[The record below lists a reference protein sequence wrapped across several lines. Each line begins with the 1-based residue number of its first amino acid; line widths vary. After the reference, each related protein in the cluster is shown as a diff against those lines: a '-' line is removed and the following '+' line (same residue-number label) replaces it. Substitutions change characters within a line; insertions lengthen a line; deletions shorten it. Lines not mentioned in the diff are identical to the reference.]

1 MSKELARTDQP
12 FFTISFK
19 DKGIDTLQYYKDEIE
34 RLNKI
39 IEEKDNSLQDF
50 KKKVNQIIDKGK
62 YFDTVEKFRDM
73 NLIKCFIDNN
83 FKITLFQCKDKIDNK
98 KCKMFKMCKTRKEFL
113 NKILPLSEANFIYSP
128 LKE

>member
-39 IEEKDNSLQDF
+39 IEEKDNSFQDF
-50 KKKVNQIIDKGK
+50 KQKVNQIIDKGK
-62 YFDTVEKFRDM
+62 YQKSLEDFREM
-73 NLIKCFIDNN
+73 MLINCIIRNNLNV
-83 FKITLFQCKDKIDNK
+83 TPFQCRDSIISDKCSFFKN
-98 KCKMFKMCKTRKEFL
+98 CKPLKNFYE
-113 NKILPLSEANFIYSP
+113 KIIPLSKANFIYSL